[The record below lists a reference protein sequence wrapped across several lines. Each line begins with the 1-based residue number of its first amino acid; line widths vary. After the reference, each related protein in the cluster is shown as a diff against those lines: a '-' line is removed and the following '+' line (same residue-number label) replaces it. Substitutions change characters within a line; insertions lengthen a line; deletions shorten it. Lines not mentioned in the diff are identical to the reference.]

1 MPSKP
6 IDRRTIVTAAVGAA
20 IPAAVAPASAATSR
34 PLSGFG
40 LDAAQLGVHA
50 GAPDDQSRALQKA
63 IDQAASSR
71 VPLLLGPGTYLA
83 ADLRLPSGAQLLGVR
98 GASRLMLAH
107 AGAVILGDHADDI
120 LISGLSFDGRKIGS
134 NRALIDIAGC
144 NNVRVRDCDLQHA
157 GTHGVS
163 FDDSSGE
170 ISSNTVV
177 DAADTAI
184 FSQNG
189 RGLIIADNVVRGA
202 GNGGIRVWRS
212 EKGDDGAI
220 IRNNRIEDTLAR
232 SGGSGENGN
241 AINVFRA
248 ANVIVQG
255 NRIRKAAFTAI
266 RGNAASNIVIQGNVC
281 GDLGEV
287 AIYSE
292 FDFEGAVIAGNVV
305 DGAAVGVSVTNFDK
319 GGRLAL
325 VQGNVV
331 RNLDMRAQ
339 SSGGDTGG
347 HGVGIDVEA
356 DTAVSGNV
364 VENAATA
371 GIAVGFGQ
379 FQRDVSVTGNIVR
392 ASGYGIT
399 VSVATGAG
407 VAMINDN
414 LITGARR
421 GGIVGMEWK
430 KPVTGDLAKDG
441 TGAYEHLT
449 LSNNRVR

>member
-1 MPSKP
+1 MD
-6 IDRRTIVTAAVGAA
+6 IDRRTIF
-20 IPAAVAPASAATSR
+20 AAVAGAAVPVVTPAAAAPR
-34 PLSGFG
+34 PLSGLG

-50 GAPDDQSRALQKA
+50 GAPDDQTRALQHA
-63 IDQAASSR
+63 IDQAASAR

-83 ADLRLPSGAQLLGVR
+83 AGLRLPSGAQLLGVR

-107 AGAVILGDHADDI
+107 AAAAILVDHADDI
-120 LISGLSFDGRKIGS
+120 LISGLSLDGRKIGS

-144 NNVRVRDCDLQHA
+144 NNVRLRDCDLLHA
-157 GTHGVS
+157 GTHGIS

-170 ISSNTVV
+170 VSGNNVI

-189 RGLIIADNVVRGA
+189 RGILIADNVVRGA

-220 IRNNRIEDTLAR
+220 VRNNRIEDTAAR

-241 AINVFRA
+241 AINIFRA

-266 RGNAASNIVIQGNVC
+266 RGNAASNIIIQGNSC
-281 GDLGEV
+281 SDLGEV

-325 VQGNVV
+325 VQGNIV
-331 RNLDMRAQ
+331 RNLDLRAQ
-339 SSGGDTGG
+339 ASGGDTGG
-347 HGVGIDVEA
+347 HGIGIDVEA

-371 GIAVGFGQ
+371 GIAIGFGQ
-379 FQRDVSVTGNIVR
+379 FQRDISVTGNIVR

-399 VSVATGAG
+399 VSVAKGAG
-407 VAMINDN
+407 AAMISDN
-414 LITGARR
+414 LISGARR

-430 KPVTGDLAKDG
+430 KPVTGDLAKE
-441 TGAYEHLT
+441 GAGSYEQLT
-449 LSNNRVR
+449 ISNNRVR